1 MLAEQ
6 GLTGLSPCI
15 RKGWSPILQA
25 RRHTGAWERSMATP
39 EGFWYDTRVQFDH
52 TDAQGRVFY
61 ASHFRLLDQARC
73 AYWEALG
80 FAEDT
85 VRQIENDTVIVHVEA
100 DYLGPAAF
108 YDLLR
113 IAVTATRLGRSSL
126 HLEYRVVNERSGQEI
141 LTARMVMV
149 QVDLAT
155 ATSRPWSTAFRDAI
169 IGYHG
174 QQVVQS

>member
-1 MLAEQ
+1 MTDA
-6 GLTGLSPCI
+6 
-15 RKGWSPILQA
+15 A
-25 RRHTGAWERSMATP
+25 
-39 EGFWYDTRVQFDH
+39 GFWYHTRVQFDY

-61 ASHFRLLDQARC
+61 AHYFRLLDQARC

-80 FAEDT
+80 FSEDD

-113 IAVTATRLGRSSL
+113 LSVTTAQLGRSSL
-126 HLEYRVVNERSGQEI
+126 RLDYRVINERNGQEI
-141 LTARMVMV
+141 FTARMVMV

-155 ATSRPWSTAFRDAI
+155 ETSRPWSTAFREALI
-169 IGYHG
+169 RYHG
-174 QQVVQS
+174 PQVMQA

>member
-1 MLAEQ
+1 
-6 GLTGLSPCI
+6 
-15 RKGWSPILQA
+15 
-25 RRHTGAWERSMATP
+25 MAAAAS
-39 EGFWYDTRVQFDH
+39 FWYPVRVQFEH

-61 ASHFRLLDQARC
+61 ASYFRLLDQARS

-100 DYLGPAAF
+100 NYVGPAAF

-113 IAVTATRLGRSSL
+113 IAVTTTRLGRSSL
-126 HLEYRVVNERSGQEI
+126 HVEYRVVHEHSAQEI

-155 ATSRPWSTAFRDAI
+155 ATSRS
-169 IGYHG
+169 
-174 QQVVQS
+174 